1 MLEWHAALLLVQ
13 VQVLTC
19 TSRKS
24 ACALR
29 GRHFFYF
36 FLPGLP
42 VLRGERSA
50 LSRSFIL
57 LQPIRGQRLFT
68 QTSPNMPR
76 KCPNFPPPDPPPHH
90 ALSLF
95 KFCHPVTVVEH
106 EEVARAGEGEI

>member
-1 MLEWHAALLLVQ
+1 MARGSTTSTKYLYLLLLLVRGESQ
-13 VQVLTC
+13 
-19 TSRKS
+19 R
-24 ACALR
+24 ARCA
-29 GRHFFYF
+29 GVI
-36 FLPGLP
+36 FLF
-42 VLRGERSA
+42 RGERSA

-76 KCPNFPPPDPPPHH
+76 KCPNFPPPSH

-106 EEVARAGEGEI
+106 KEVARAVEGEI